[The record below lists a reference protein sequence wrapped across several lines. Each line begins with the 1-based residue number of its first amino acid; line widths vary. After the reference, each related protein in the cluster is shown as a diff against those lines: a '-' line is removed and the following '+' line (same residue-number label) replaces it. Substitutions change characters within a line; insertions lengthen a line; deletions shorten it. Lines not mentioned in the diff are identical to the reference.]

1 MGSPTSLVV
10 TAVLLGALSGSG
22 GVTRRVTFDEQK
34 AGEPPAGFTC
44 ALTGSGR
51 PGNWRIVEDP
61 TAPTGPHVL
70 GQMDEDVTSYRFPVC
85 VLEGVSV
92 KDVDLS
98 VRFKPVRGTKDQG
111 AGLVWR
117 YRDKDN
123 YYVVRANALEGNVVL
138 YKVEAGK
145 RTDLKPKGAWP
156 LAYGKKAR
164 VETGRWE
171 LLRVIVR
178 GSLFEVFLG
187 SDKLMEVEDST
198 FAGVGTVGVWTK
210 ADSVTY
216 FDDLRV
222 TEPSATSR

>member
-1 MGSPTSLVV
+1 MGSPTSFLI
-10 TAVLLGALSGSG
+10 TAVLLSAVSGSG
-22 GVTRRVTFDEQK
+22 GVTRGVTFDEQK

-44 ALTGSGR
+44 ALTGGGR
-51 PGNWRIVEDP
+51 PGTWKIVEDP
-61 TAPTGPHVL
+61 TAPTPPNVL
-70 GQMDEDVTSYRFPVC
+70 GQMDEDATSYRFPVC
-85 VLEGVSV
+85 VLEGVSA

-117 YRDKDN
+117 YRDNDN

-156 LAYGKKAR
+156 LAYGKKAN
-164 VETGRWE
+164 VETGRWG

-178 GSLFEVFLG
+178 GSLFEVYLG
-187 SDKLMEVEDST
+187 SEKLMEVEDST

-210 ADSVTY
+210 ADSVIY

-222 TEPSATSR
+222 AEPSATSR